1 MALATDLRTGTDSL
15 VILAERDL
23 QAFWAAVAVYEAAA
37 YAGDLAARQTLTE
50 ALHDVLPG
58 LAGQYQD
65 AAIALAAELY
75 DLDRIRSDVPGTFR
89 APGIEIPD
97 GGHALAGWALDE
109 AADADGLRGLIK
121 GGLVKRIMQAGN
133 RTVTNAAQADPSA
146 DGWQR
151 VARAKACP
159 FCRFLASRGDV
170 YAQASVTFASHDH
183 CHCVA
188 TVAWSGR
195 PRPVR
200 LDAEGRRL
208 DRSTRASRT
217 DDEKREADNEQ
228 IRDWIAAHPDAG

>member
-1 MALATDLRTGTDSL
+1 MTLATDLRAGTNSL

-23 QAFWAAVAVYEAAA
+23 DAFWAQVAVYEAAA
-37 YAGDLAARQTLTE
+37 YAGDLFARQTLTE
-50 ALHDVLPG
+50 ALHDVLPA

-75 DLDRIRSDVPGTFR
+75 DLDRLRLEVPGSFR
-89 APGIEIPD
+89 APGLVIPD

-121 GGLVKRIMQAGN
+121 GGVVKRIMQAGN
-133 RTVTNAAQADPSA
+133 RTVTRAAYADPA
-146 DGWQR
+146 AEGWQR

-159 FCRFLASRGDV
+159 FCRFLAGRGEV
-170 YAQASVTFASHDH
+170 YTEEAVTFASHDH

-217 DDEKREADNEQ
+217 DDDKREADNER